1 MSCVIFFYTYIYVK
15 FVISDYPLNY
25 TFRVSYI
32 CVIFFL
38 ICILWGLLHQIFVI
52 SVLSF
57 SHLHIPCDCHLCDFC
72 YPCFCYTN
80 YVMMLS
86 LLSSVSRQEWFPC
99 DNLTS
104 RRRISSEFWMQWS
117 LALNKSWCW
126 FGVYCIPT
134 HFQTRGPK
142 VKKWMFLLFVH
153 EEFIF
158 HLILMG
164 FFLMNSL
171 GKYLSAKCI
180 VLLCNYY
187 HSYHE
192 KGPNE
197 GNFLLFLF
205 YIRYDALF
213 FVAKWS
219 S

>member
-1 MSCVIFFYTYIYVK
+1 
-15 FVISDYPLNY
+15 
-25 TFRVSYI
+25 
-32 CVIFFL
+32 
-38 ICILWGLLHQIFVI
+38 
-52 SVLSF
+52 
-57 SHLHIPCDCHLCDFC
+57 
-72 YPCFCYTN
+72 
-80 YVMMLS
+80 
-86 LLSSVSRQEWFPC
+86 
-99 DNLTS
+99 
-104 RRRISSEFWMQWS
+104 MQWS

-158 HLILMG
+158 HLILMV

-192 KGPNE
+192 KGPNK
-197 GNFLLFLF
+197 GNFLLFYFTSDMMHFFCCKMIILMGYWWAITIF
-205 YIRYDALF
+205 LVFCFLKGTKILNFPIFGGHIEFLF
-213 FVAKWS
+213 FVQFWWGFFLGIYFLYFLRFRNKLIQIWILLLFIKF
-219 S
+219 